1 MYKIII
7 SVFVIA
13 LVYGA
18 VSCFKQPNADDQP
31 TSKSIIECF
40 NSNRNHSIDEVLIK
54 IRSEWAIT
62 EDSSIL
68 FNSDGRYFIFK
79 SKIITELGTYVIT
92 YDSGNYILTTSNP
105 EISGPLYICDKYIYL
120 KNPDQVLGW
129 LCKCYI

>member
-40 NSNRNHSIDEVLIK
+40 NSSRNHSIDEVLIK

-62 EDSSIL
+62 EEKK
-68 FNSDGRYFIFK
+68 NSMTRGFLLPGRP
-79 SKIITELGTYVIT
+79 SR
-92 YDSGNYILTTSNP
+92 
-105 EISGPLYICDKYIYL
+105 
-120 KNPDQVLGW
+120 
-129 LCKCYI
+129 